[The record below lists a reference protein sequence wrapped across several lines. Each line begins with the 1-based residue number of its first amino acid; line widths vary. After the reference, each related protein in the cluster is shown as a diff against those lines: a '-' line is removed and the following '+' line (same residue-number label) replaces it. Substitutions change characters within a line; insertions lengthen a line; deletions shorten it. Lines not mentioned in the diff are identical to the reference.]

1 MTIDRER
8 LKQLVDKGWT
18 LEAIGHEFDV
28 SRQRIKQLVD
38 KLGWTRADNR
48 INPDKVIKATKPH
61 YPGGITAYKKANGLC
76 TYGGCMVPVSTK
88 TLCAEHAEALRAKAR
103 KRKDKYAL
111 TS

>member
-38 KLGWTRADNR
+38 KHGWIRTDNR
-48 INPDKVIKATKPH
+48 INPDKVIKEPKP
-61 YPGGITAYKKANGLC
+61 YYVTCKSSQ
-76 TYGGCMVPVSTK
+76 T
-88 TLCAEHAEALRAKAR
+88 
-103 KRKDKYAL
+103 
-111 TS
+111 